1 MRSLIANSKVHKLAL
16 WHQRI
21 HKASLVNRP
30 LVNCWFGC
38 WFGSWFTPRY
48 TPVLVIASIFLVNAC
63 TSAPSQELVQDLTQE
78 VDQSEMNW
86 LDRREAAINRRYS
99 SPDTKNPSGTN
110 SKKLPAHNL
119 MTKPVAE
126 GRLTSGHGYRLDPFG
141 KRKRQ
146 HHNGVDYAAPIG
158 TSVFAA
164 GDGVITKFY
173 KSKSYGNYVRIE
185 HSNGFSTAYA
195 HLESFSKAVKSGHKV
210 ERGQVI
216 GYVGNTG
223 RSTGPHLH
231 FELIHKGQFIDPL
244 LFEKTA
250 EKTAKK
256 TADSPQLS
264 ESREAHTYSPILS
277 SELVR
282 VSVQ

>member
-1 MRSLIANSKVHKLAL
+1 
-16 WHQRI
+16 
-21 HKASLVNRP
+21 
-30 LVNCWFGC
+30 
-38 WFGSWFTPRY
+38 
-48 TPVLVIASIFLVNAC
+48 
-63 TSAPSQELVQDLTQE
+63 
-78 VDQSEMNW
+78 
-86 LDRREAAINRRYS
+86 
-99 SPDTKNPSGTN
+99 
-110 SKKLPAHNL
+110 

-158 TSVFAA
+158 T
-164 GDGVITKFY
+164 
-173 KSKSYGNYVRIE
+173 GNYVRIE

-244 LFEKTA
+244 TPIRLF
-250 EKTAKK
+250 
-256 TADSPQLS
+256 
-264 ESREAHTYSPILS
+264 
-277 SELVR
+277 
-282 VSVQ
+282 

>member
-1 MRSLIANSKVHKLAL
+1 MNSKGLARVRSLTANSKVQKLAL
-16 WHQRI
+16 WHQ
-21 HKASLVNRP
+21 HTSTAP
-30 LVNCWFGC
+30 LV
-38 WFGSWFTPRY
+38 GSWY
-48 TPVLVIASIFLVNAC
+48 TPGLTLVLVIASIFLVNAC

-86 LDRREAAINRRYS
+86 LDRREAATSQRYL
-99 SPDTKNPSGTN
+99 SPKTKKPPATS

-126 GRLTSGHGYRLDPFG
+126 GRLTSGHGYRLNPFG
-141 KRKRQ
+141 KRKRRP
-146 HHNGVDYAAPIG
+146 HNGVDYAAPIG

-250 EKTAKK
+250 EKTA
-256 TADSPQLS
+256 DSPQLS